1 MIIEDVIIIG
11 AGPGGLATALQLHRY
26 GINPRIFEQDKIGG
40 LLRNANF
47 VENYPGFPGGI
58 SGPKLVKLFEEQIK
72 GYSFN
77 ITPERVITLDH
88 DDNQFLVATSNQAYQ
103 SRIVVV
109 ASGTKPRML
118 PDLEI
123 PEELIDQVFYE
134 VYPLLNIQGKHI
146 AIVGAGDAAFDYA
159 LNLGKINDIHILN
172 RGEQISCLPLLW
184 ERAKNNPRITYLS
197 NVKIS
202 RLSARPDQRLLL
214 ECSTLAGTHSII
226 VHKLIGAI
234 GRDAQLD
241 FISSQFSQKA
251 IQLESSGN
259 LYYVGDVVNG
269 LYRQTAIAVGN
280 GIITAMKIYE
290 YLKEED

>member
-26 GINPRIFEQDKIGG
+26 GINPQIFEQNKIGG
-40 LLRNANF
+40 LLHNANY

-58 SGPKLVKLFEEQIK
+58 TGPKLVKLFEEQIQ
-72 GYSFN
+72 GYSFK
-77 ITPERVITLDH
+77 ITPERVIELDH
-88 DDNQFLVATSNQAYQ
+88 DDNQFMVATSNQVYQ

-109 ASGTKPRML
+109 ATGTKPRML
-118 PDLEI
+118 SDLEI

-134 VYPLLNIQGKHI
+134 VYPLLNLQGKHI

-159 LNLGKINDIHILN
+159 LNLGKVNDIHIIN

-197 NVKIS
+197 NAKIS
-202 RLSARPDQRLLL
+202 RLSAKPDRRLLI
-214 ECSTLAGTHSII
+214 ECSTPAGTYSII

-259 LYYVGDVVNG
+259 LYYVGDVANG
-269 LYRQTAIAVGN
+269 LYRQTSIAVGD
-280 GIITAMKIYE
+280 GILAAMKIYRH
-290 YLKEED
+290 LKEKV

>member
-1 MIIEDVIIIG
+1 MKVEDVIIIG

-26 GINPRIFEQDKIGG
+26 GIDPHIFEQNKIGG
-40 LLRNANF
+40 LLRNANL

-58 SGPKLVKLFEEQIK
+58 SGPKLVNLFEEQIQ
-72 GYSFN
+72 GFSFK
-77 ITPERVITLDH
+77 ITPERVIKLDH
-88 DDNQFLVATSNQAYQ
+88 DDNQFLVATSKQVYQ
-103 SRIVVV
+103 SQIVVV
-109 ASGTKPRML
+109 ATGTKPRVFS
-118 PDLEI
+118 DLEI
-123 PEELIDQVFYE
+123 PGELIDQVFYE
-134 VYPLLNIQGKHI
+134 VYPLLDLQGKHI

-159 LNLGKINDIHILN
+159 LNLGKANDIHILN

-184 ERAKNNPRITYLS
+184 ERAKANPRITYLA
-197 NVKIS
+197 NTQVT
-202 RLSARPDQRLLL
+202 RLSATPDRRLLL
-214 ECSTLAGTHSII
+214 ECNTPAGADSII
-226 VHKLIGAI
+226 AHTLIGAI

-280 GIITAMKIYE
+280 GILTAMKIYR

>member
-1 MIIEDVIIIG
+1 MNVEDVIIIG

-26 GINPRIFEQDKIGG
+26 GINPLILEQNQIGG

-58 SGPKLVKLFEEQIK
+58 SGPDLVNLFKKQIQD
-72 GYSFN
+72 YSFK
-77 ITPERVITLDH
+77 IIAEKVIKLDH
-88 DDNQFLVATSNQAYQ
+88 NDNQFLVATSNQVYQ
-103 SRIVVV
+103 SHIVVV
-109 ASGTKPRML
+109 ATGTKARVFS
-118 PDLEI
+118 DLEI

-134 VYPLLNIQGKHI
+134 VYPLLDLQGKQI

-159 LNLGKINDIHILN
+159 LNLGKANDIHILN

-184 ERAKNNPRITYLS
+184 ERAKANPRITYLA
-197 NVKIS
+197 NTQVT
-202 RLSARPDQRLLL
+202 RLSATPDRRLLL
-214 ECSTLAGTHSII
+214 ECNTPAGVDSII
-226 VHKLIGAI
+226 AHTLIGAI
-234 GRDAQLD
+234 GRDPQIE

-280 GIITAMKIYE
+280 GILTAMKIYR